1 MRSPFLSVA
10 SLAVDVFVGPVA
22 GDDRVES
29 FAAVVTLVAFPVP
42 FAALCKHLFSS
53 EYNATATWTTF
64 ARWGLDYG
72 GVDHGCTRSSIA
84 VLQKLDQLL
93 PPTLSVTD
101 IKASSCTN
109 DKINCLKVES
119 FLFFPFYRRSSSLL
133 RGSMMKFKFILVQA
147 TRLWFEY
154 WQVTK
159 REKAIHANDQ
169 LVHTDRQLTFKI
181 LNANEKHY

>member
-119 FLFFPFYRRSSSLL
+119 FLFFFSILQEELIFIERLDDEIQIYSRSSDSTLVW
-133 RGSMMKFKFILVQA
+133 ILA
-147 TRLWFEY
+147 SDE
-154 WQVTK
+154 K
-159 REKAIHANDQ
+159 RKSNPCKWPASPYRSAINIQ
-169 LVHTDRQLTFKI
+169 NSQC
-181 LNANEKHY
+181 

>member
-10 SLAVDVFVGPVA
+10 SLAVDVFVGPVT

-53 EYNATATWTTF
+53 EYNATTTWTTF

-84 VLQKLDQLL
+84 VLQKFDQLL
-93 PPTLSVTD
+93 PSTLSVTD
-101 IKASSCTN
+101 VKASSCTN
-109 DKINCLKVES
+109 DKINCLKVECFFFFHFTGEAHLYWEARWWNSNLFS
-119 FLFFPFYRRSSSLL
+119 FKRLDSGLNTGKWRKEKSNPCKWPASPYRS
-133 RGSMMKFKFILVQA
+133 
-147 TRLWFEY
+147 
-154 WQVTK
+154 
-159 REKAIHANDQ
+159 AINIQ
-169 LVHTDRQLTFKI
+169 NSQC
-181 LNANEKHY
+181 